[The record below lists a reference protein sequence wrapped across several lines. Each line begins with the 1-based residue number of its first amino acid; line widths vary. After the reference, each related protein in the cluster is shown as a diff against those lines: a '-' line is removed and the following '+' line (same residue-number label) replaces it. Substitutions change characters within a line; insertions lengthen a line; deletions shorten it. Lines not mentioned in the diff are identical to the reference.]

1 MTGLTAFQFTGPT
14 TNRNQAVT
22 AVILQLAG
30 QVVIISAGV
39 AITRAANFLINYFF
53 CAVELTIF
61 GRYFELH
68 VTTRS
73 NFFYLKANG
82 QDLFYRVRIL
92 VCVLLV
98 LLQPIELLYLGG
110 DQSYFSNRL
119 IP

>member
-68 VTTRS
+68 VITRS
-73 NFFYLKANG
+73 KLLFLFF
-82 QDLFYRVRIL
+82 I
-92 VCVLLV
+92 
-98 LLQPIELLYLGG
+98 
-110 DQSYFSNRL
+110 
-119 IP
+119 